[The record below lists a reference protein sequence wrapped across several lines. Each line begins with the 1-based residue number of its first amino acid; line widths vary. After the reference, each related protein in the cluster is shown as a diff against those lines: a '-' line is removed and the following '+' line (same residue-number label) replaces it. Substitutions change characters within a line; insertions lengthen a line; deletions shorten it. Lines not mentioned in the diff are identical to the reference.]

1 MVHQP
6 PTPLILTLIAS
17 IGTAIFAGLQAGGEP
32 IIILIIPF
40 TVLAAFLFGA
50 DAGIIVGVG
59 SGIITALLLKQI
71 QGWELV
77 VYTLGAA
84 VVGYVTGTYV
94 TKKHDTVQLLAFIF
108 VGTLILEIM
117 LNVYAGKTFFLR
129 SEEYLGTSAA
139 SGLRL
144 IINLVI
150 GGLLAAWWLP
160 DAPAAPAKK

>member
-1 MVHQP
+1 MTHHP
-6 PTPLILTLIAS
+6 PTPLILVLIAS
-17 IGTAIFAGLQAGGEP
+17 IGTAIFAGFQSGGEP
-32 IIILIIPF
+32 VIILIIPF
-40 TVLAAFLFGA
+40 TVLAAFLFGV

-59 SGIITALLLKQI
+59 SGIITALLLNEL
-71 QGWELV
+71 QGWEVV

-84 VVGYVTGTYV
+84 VVGYVTGTYA
-94 TKKHDTVQLLAFIF
+94 TKKHDTVQFLVFVF

-117 LNVYAGKTFFLR
+117 LNVYAGKPFFLR

-160 DAPAAPAKK
+160 DMTPAPAKK